1 MSNGYSFCNDEDWG
15 PYYLD
20 DLMHEVANVP
30 SLLVEGFNSSMPNG
44 SKKRNRDLDPGN
56 SQEANGKVGKK
67 QRRCPGTFYNGE
79 SLTSRQQERLKGK
92 TVAGMAKVYKDRIS
106 RRIKNDTKADM
117 EVIIRIVCNMMAI
130 NASHLLPRVFGS
142 LEQIKTQWPI
152 RPDLQHIKQ
161 KIQEIESNYKDD
173 SLTDEAKRR
182 LVEVGD
188 ELERLDQE
196 RLQDSTKAENL
207 DAVFT
212 EFSMGTLQKE
222 LSSACLWLMSKK
234 LQQLIILLLLM
245 KTKISI
251 MEVC

>member
-1 MSNGYSFCNDEDWG
+1 MSNGYSFGNDLDWSLN
-15 PYYLD
+15 LD
-20 DLMHEVANVP
+20 DLIPEVANGPPFLFEELNP
-30 SLLVEGFNSSMPNG
+30 SMSSG

-56 SQEANGKVGKK
+56 SQEANGKVRKK
-67 QRRCPGTFYNGE
+67 QRRCPGTFYTGE
-79 SLTSRQQERLKGK
+79 SSTSRQQERLKGK

-106 RRIKNDTKADM
+106 RRTKNDKMADT
-117 EVIIRIVCNMMAI
+117 EVIIRIVF
-130 NASHLLPRVFGS
+130 LGS

-173 SLTDEAKRR
+173 SLTEEAKRR

-196 RLQDSTKAENL
+196 RLKDSTKAGNL

-212 EFSMGTLQKE
+212 
-222 LSSACLWLMSKK
+222 LSSACLWLMSTK

-245 KTKISI
+245 KIKTSI

>member
-1 MSNGYSFCNDEDWG
+1 MSDGYSFWDDEDWI
-15 PYYLD
+15 LNNLN
-20 DLMHEVANVP
+20 DLISEVANGP
-30 SLLVEGFNSSMPNG
+30 PLLLEEFNSSKSSG

-56 SQEANGKVGKK
+56 SQEANGNVRKK
-67 QRRCPGTFYNGE
+67 QRRCLGTFYTGE
-79 SLTSRQQERLKGK
+79 SSTSRQQERLKGK

-161 KIQEIESNYKDD
+161 KIQEIESNCKDD

-182 LVEVGD
+182 FVEVGD

-196 RLQDSTKAENL
+196 RLKDSTKAGNL

-212 EFSMGTLQKE
+212 DFSMGTLQKE
-222 LSSACLWLMSKK
+222 H
-234 LQQLIILLLLM
+234 
-245 KTKISI
+245 
-251 MEVC
+251 VCG

>member
-1 MSNGYSFCNDEDWG
+1 MSS
-15 PYYLD
+15 
-20 DLMHEVANVP
+20 
-30 SLLVEGFNSSMPNG
+30 G

-56 SQEANGKVGKK
+56 SQEANGKVRKK
-67 QRRCPGTFYNGE
+67 QRRCPGTFYTGE
-79 SLTSRQQERLKGK
+79 SSTSRQQERLKGK

-106 RRIKNDTKADM
+106 RRTKNDKMADT
-117 EVIIRIVCNMMAI
+117 EVIIRIVF
-130 NASHLLPRVFGS
+130 LGS

-173 SLTDEAKRR
+173 SLTEEAKRR

-196 RLQDSTKAENL
+196 RLKDSTKAGNL

-212 EFSMGTLQKE
+212 S
-222 LSSACLWLMSKK
+222 SSACLWLMSKK

-245 KTKISI
+245 KIKISI